1 MIYKKDFIYIIY
13 WVNHMTDGVTVDI
26 IWIQGTRM
34 PWFDTRLG
42 HLKKKYTSDICSI
55 YLISY
60 IYIEYIF
67 MYIIYLIYN
76 IYM

>member
-1 MIYKKDFIYIIY
+1 MY
-13 WVNHMTDGVTVDI
+13 WVAHVTDDLMDNI

-42 HLKKKYTSDICSI
+42 HLKRKTYTSDICSI

-67 MYIIYLIYN
+67 YVYYIS
-76 IYM
+76 YM